1 MGVGDRRYNLSDLQD
16 ILDLAGIPELEVK
29 SSDERGRLEFGDLK
43 LVPRLELDSVT
54 RQKLEAFKV
63 NDGEFKQVYLRK
75 KRMPKDNTWSG
86 YAMSLCIRLVKA
98 EFSDQEVI
106 NIVDL
111 HRREHG
117 DPHTKPRALGWFLGR
132 LAKAHSA
139 VKEQQEL
146 AKKHEDQAAK
156 KKVAAEREAT
166 ERVLIGQICTGDTE
180 AQKALKDLLE
190 LDVRRLVQI
199 SNDVEP
205 TYRLELADGRIV
217 HVPSLA
223 AVTSFAAFN
232 RYVWRYLRIALPSK
246 AQRQWRAV
254 CTALGQ
260 LICIEDT
267 GLNLIELT
275 LCDLGEYFASAS
287 HSLFEKYPV
296 AEHPNGPPRDDHSFY
311 GWHGCAVHAI
321 GAAEYDVALSLLAEP
336 RRSNYSISGIYHTKT
351 EDADVAEI
359 TFTAPPLFDWAKKH
373 RDRKYDFDEFIRR
386 LHAAG
391 FRYRDTTIIDSHRL
405 RRVWSGELNEGT
417 VDEHQYFRPDDP
429 MSGEEWHAHLADMKD
444 QIAKGTVQ

>member
-75 KRMPKDNTWSG
+75 ARPKDNTWSG

-190 LDVRRLVQI
+190 LDVRRLVRI

-275 LCDLGEYFASAS
+275 LCDLGEYLRQCFPQSVR
-287 HSLFEKYPV
+287 EV
-296 AEHPNGPPRDDHSFY
+296 PR
-311 GWHGCAVHAI
+311 G
-321 GAAEYDVALSLLAEP
+321 
-336 RRSNYSISGIYHTKT
+336 R
-351 EDADVAEI
+351 
-359 TFTAPPLFDWAKKH
+359 AP
-373 RDRKYDFDEFIRR
+373 
-386 LHAAG
+386 
-391 FRYRDTTIIDSHRL
+391 
-405 RRVWSGELNEGT
+405 
-417 VDEHQYFRPDDP
+417 
-429 MSGEEWHAHLADMKD
+429 
-444 QIAKGTVQ
+444 